1 MLRKF
6 ICEVIHYYGDN
17 NERVKRDHIVYMPNS
32 EYNTSGSRYK
42 NHRWVEKKLKVK
54 LGSQYDPDKSPNSW
68 HVRRIYQE
76 KL

>member
-1 MLRKF
+1 
-6 ICEVIHYYGDN
+6 
-17 NERVKRDHIVYMPNS
+17 MPNS
-32 EYNTSGSRYK
+32 EYDTSGSRFK

>member
-1 MLRKF
+1 MLRNFVCK
-6 ICEVIHYYGDN
+6 VTHYFSDD
-17 NERVKRDHIVYMPNS
+17 ERVERDHIVYMPQS
-32 EYNTSGSRYK
+32 EYDTSGVRWK